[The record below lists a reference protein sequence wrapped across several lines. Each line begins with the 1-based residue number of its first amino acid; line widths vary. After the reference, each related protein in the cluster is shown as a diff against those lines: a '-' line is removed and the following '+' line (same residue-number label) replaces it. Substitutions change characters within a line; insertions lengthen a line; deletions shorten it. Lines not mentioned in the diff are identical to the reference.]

1 MALRVG
7 IDTGGTFTDLIGVVQ
22 NEQSEVSGRLI
33 VTKRPSTPRHPEAGV
48 FETLAGSGIS
58 PSDIGSLI
66 LGSTMAINM
75 LHTRSG
81 ARVLYL
87 TTQGFEDVLF
97 IQRIN
102 RRFHYDLDW
111 VKPAPF
117 AERRDC
123 LGVRE
128 RITKDGDVLIPLDE
142 QELARLRAVV
152 TERLAEGAADDRPAA
167 IAINLLF
174 SYVNP
179 RHEQELAAFLQRELP
194 DVPVSLSHAVAPI
207 WREYERG
214 STTVA
219 DAYIKP
225 HVAAF
230 AGNLD
235 RGFRERGLEAPWAL
249 MKSNGGTMLPAAA
262 PQQAVQLL
270 LSGLAGG
277 IIAGRYFGDLVG
289 MAGQSRTDGASKVI
303 TFDMGGTSTDVGL
316 VIDGEYGYTTEYQV
330 EWGIPVAAPFIDITT
345 IGAGGGSL
353 AWVDKGGFL
362 KVGPQSAG
370 ADPGPACYDAGGA
383 DATVTDANL
392 VLGRLNPDYFLAGTM
407 ALNRDRASKA
417 VANMGRQVGLGLV
430 AGQSRTDGARCG
442 AALARQ
448 DDAALAIVQLAN
460 ENMANALRL
469 LTVERGIDPREFDL
483 VAFGGAGP
491 LHAVALAEAVGIRRV
506 IVPPHA
512 GLTSALGTLLADLR
526 VDRSWTHAYRSNDLD
541 VARINER
548 FDELTESALQ
558 DLRAEGFA
566 GAPTIARSISMRYL
580 GQNYEQD
587 VPVPPGPIGD
597 ESIAAVMQR
606 FHQQHEAFY
615 GYSIAGEIMELIHF
629 NVSVIGATPNVTL
642 PRWPT
647 RSDGGG
653 TPTPRSHREV
663 HFAESGRVRCPIYRR
678 TDLPAGAALTGPAII
693 EDADSTTLLPTRRQ
707 LTVTE
712 HGLLLI
718 EL

>member
-1 MALRVG
+1 MVLRVG

-22 NEQSEVSGRLI
+22 NERSEGSSRLI

-48 FETLAGSGIS
+48 FETLADSGIS
-58 PSDIGSLI
+58 PGDIDSLI
-66 LGSTMAINM
+66 LGSTVAINM

-128 RITKDGDVLIPLDE
+128 RLSKDGDTLIPLDE
-142 QELARLRAVV
+142 EELARLRAVV
-152 TERLAEGAADDRPAA
+152 AERLAEGDDDRPAA
-167 IAINLLF
+167 IAVNLLF

-179 RHEQELAAFLQRELP
+179 RHEQALAAFLQREFP
-194 DVPVSLSHAVAPI
+194 GTPVSLSHAVAPI

-230 AGNLD
+230 AGSLE
-235 RGFRERGLEAPWAL
+235 RGLRERGLAAPWAL

-277 IIAGRYFGDLVG
+277 IIAGRYFGELAG
-289 MAGQSRTDGASKVI
+289 TAGQNSTAGASKVI
-303 TFDMGGTSTDVGL
+303 SFDMGGTSTDVGL

-383 DATVTDANL
+383 EATVTDANL

-407 ALNRDRASKA
+407 ALNRERASQA
-417 VANMGRQVGLGLV
+417 VGGG
-430 AGQSRTDGARCG
+430 GGGGGGAE
-442 AALARQ
+442 AA
-448 DDAALAIVQLAN
+448 
-460 ENMANALRL
+460 E
-469 LTVERGIDPREFDL
+469 ERG
-483 VAFGGAGP
+483 
-491 LHAVALAEAVGIRRV
+491 
-506 IVPPHA
+506 
-512 GLTSALGTLLADLR
+512 
-526 VDRSWTHAYRSNDLD
+526 
-541 VARINER
+541 
-548 FDELTESALQ
+548 
-558 DLRAEGFA
+558 
-566 GAPTIARSISMRYL
+566 
-580 GQNYEQD
+580 
-587 VPVPPGPIGD
+587 
-597 ESIAAVMQR
+597 
-606 FHQQHEAFY
+606 
-615 GYSIAGEIMELIHF
+615 
-629 NVSVIGATPNVTL
+629 
-642 PRWPT
+642 
-647 RSDGGG
+647 
-653 TPTPRSHREV
+653 
-663 HFAESGRVRCPIYRR
+663 
-678 TDLPAGAALTGPAII
+678 
-693 EDADSTTLLPTRRQ
+693 
-707 LTVTE
+707 
-712 HGLLLI
+712 
-718 EL
+718 

>member
-1 MALRVG
+1 MVLRVG

-22 NEQSEVSGRLI
+22 NEQSEGSGRLI

-48 FETLAGSGIS
+48 FETLADSGIS
-58 PSDIGSLI
+58 PGDIDSLI
-66 LGSTMAINM
+66 LGSTVAINM

-128 RITKDGDVLIPLDE
+128 RISKDGDILIPLDE
-142 QELARLRAVV
+142 EELARLRAVV
-152 TERLAEGAADDRPAA
+152 AERLAEGTVDDRPAA

-179 RHEQELAAFLQRELP
+179 RHEQELAAFLQREFP

-230 AGNLD
+230 AGSLE
-235 RGFRERGLEAPWAL
+235 RGLRERGLAAPWAL

-277 IIAGRYFGDLVG
+277 IIAGRYFGELAG
-289 MAGQSRTDGASKVI
+289 TAGQNGTAGASKVI
-303 TFDMGGTSTDVGL
+303 SFDMGGTSTDVGL

-370 ADPGPACYDAGGA
+370 ADPGPACYDAGGTE
-383 DATVTDANL
+383 ATVTDANL

-407 ALNRDRASKA
+407 ALNRERASEA
-417 VANMGRQVGLGLV
+417 VAGMGRRVSLE
-430 AGQSRTDGARCG
+430 T
-442 AALARQ
+442 

-491 LHAVALAEAVGIRRV
+491 LHAVALAEAVGIGRV

-541 VARINER
+541 VARINAR
-548 FDELTESALQ
+548 FDELTEAARR

-566 GAPTIARSISMRYL
+566 GTPTIARSISMRYL

-587 VPVPPGPIGD
+587 VPVPPGPIGE

-629 NVSVIGATPNVTL
+629 NVSVIGATPKVTL
-642 PRWPT
+642 PRWPA

-653 TPTPRSHREV
+653 APRPRSQREV
-663 HFAESGRVRCPIYRR
+663 HFAESGRVNCPIYRR
-678 TDLPAGAALTGPAII
+678 TDLAAGAGLTGPAII
-693 EDADSTTLLPTRRQ
+693 EDADSTTLLPSGRQ

-712 HGLLLI
+712 HGLLVI
-718 EL
+718 EV

>member
-1 MALRVG
+1 MVLRVG

-22 NEQSEVSGRLI
+22 NERSEGSGRLI

-48 FETLAGSGIS
+48 FETLTDSGLS
-58 PSDIGSLI
+58 PGDIDSLI
-66 LGSTMAINM
+66 LGSTVAINM

-128 RITKDGDVLIPLDE
+128 RISKDGEALIPLGE
-142 QELARLRAVV
+142 EELARLRAVV
-152 TERLAEGAADDRPAA
+152 AERLAEGAADDRPAA

-179 RHEQELAAFLQRELP
+179 RHEQALAAFLQREFQ

-230 AGNLD
+230 AGNLE
-235 RGFRERGLEAPWAL
+235 RGLRERGLAAPWAL

-277 IIAGRYFGDLVG
+277 IIAGRYFGEL
-289 MAGQSRTDGASKVI
+289 AGTAGKNGTAGASKVI
-303 TFDMGGTSTDVGL
+303 SFDMGGTSTDVGL

-383 DATVTDANL
+383 EATVTDANL

-407 ALNRDRASKA
+407 ALNRERASEA
-417 VANMGRQVGLGLV
+417 VAGT
-430 AGQSRTDGARCG
+430 GQRVSLET
-442 AALARQ
+442 

-491 LHAVALAEAVGIRRV
+491 LHAVALAEAVGIGRV

-541 VARINER
+541 VARINAR
-548 FDELTESALQ
+548 FDELTDAALR

-566 GAPTIARSISMRYL
+566 GTPTIARSISMRYL

-587 VPVPPGPIGD
+587 VPVPPGPIGE

-629 NVSVIGATPNVTL
+629 NVSVIGATPDVTL
-642 PRWPT
+642 PRWPART
-647 RSDGGG
+647 DGGG
-653 TPTPRSHREV
+653 GASPRSQREV
-663 HFAESGRVRCPIYRR
+663 HFAESGRVDCPIYRR
-678 TDLPAGAALTGPAII
+678 TDLPAGAGLTGPAII
-693 EDADSTTLLPTRRQ
+693 EDADSTTLLPSGRQ
-707 LTVTE
+707 LSVTE
-712 HGLLLI
+712 HGLLVI
-718 EL
+718 EV

>member
-1 MALRVG
+1 MVLRVG

-22 NEQSEVSGRLI
+22 NEQSEGSGRLI

-48 FETLAGSGIS
+48 FETLADSGIS
-58 PSDIGSLI
+58 PGDIDSLI
-66 LGSTMAINM
+66 LGSTVAINM

-128 RITKDGDVLIPLDE
+128 RISKDGDLLIPLDE

-152 TERLAEGAADDRPAA
+152 AERLAEGSADDRPAA

-179 RHEQELAAFLQRELP
+179 RHEQELAAFLQREFP

-230 AGNLD
+230 AGNLE
-235 RGFRERGLEAPWAL
+235 RGLRERGLAAPWAL

-277 IIAGRYFGDLVG
+277 IIAGRYFGELAG
-289 MAGQSRTDGASKVI
+289 TAGQNGTAGASKVI
-303 TFDMGGTSTDVGL
+303 SFDMGGTSTDVGL

-383 DATVTDANL
+383 EATVTDANL

-407 ALNRDRASKA
+407 ALNRERASEA
-417 VANMGRQVGLGLV
+417 VAGMGWRVSLE
-430 AGQSRTDGARCG
+430 T
-442 AALARQ
+442 

-491 LHAVALAEAVGIRRV
+491 LHAVALAEAVGIGRV

-541 VARINER
+541 VARINAR
-548 FDELTESALQ
+548 FDELTEAALR

-566 GAPTIARSISMRYL
+566 GTPTIARSISMRYL

-587 VPVPPGPIGD
+587 VPVPPGPIGE

-629 NVSVIGATPNVTL
+629 NVSVIGATPDVAL
-642 PRWPT
+642 PRWPAG
-647 RSDGGG
+647 SDGSGAAR
-653 TPTPRSHREV
+653 PRSQREV
-663 HFAESGRVRCPIYRR
+663 QFAESGRVDCPIYRR
-678 TDLPAGAALTGPAII
+678 TDLPAGAGLTGPAII
-693 EDADSTTLLPTRRQ
+693 EDPDSTTLLPTGRQ

-712 HGLLLI
+712 HGLLVI
-718 EL
+718 EV

>member
-1 MALRVG
+1 MVLRVG

-48 FETLAGSGIS
+48 FETLAGSGIN
-58 PSDIGSLI
+58 PGDIGSLI

-128 RITKDGDVLIPLDE
+128 RISKDGDVLIPLDE

-152 TERLAEGAADDRPAA
+152 AERLAEGAADDRPAA

-179 RHEQELAAFLQRELP
+179 RHEQELAACLQREFP

-235 RGFRERGLEAPWAL
+235 RGLRERGLEAPWAL

-370 ADPGPACYDAGGA
+370 ADPGPACYDAGGT

-407 ALNRDRASKA
+407 ALNRDRASTA
-417 VANMGRQVGLGLV
+417 VATMGRRVGLEID
-430 AGQSRTDGARCG
+430 A
-442 AALARQ
+442 
-448 DDAALAIVQLAN
+448 AALAIVQLAN
-460 ENMANALRL
+460 ENMANAMRL
-469 LTVERGIDPREFDL
+469 LTVERGIDPRDFDL

-541 VARINER
+541 IARINER
-548 FDELTESALQ
+548 FDELTEAAWR

-566 GAPTIARSISMRYL
+566 GSPTIARSISMRYL

-642 PRWPT
+642 PRWPSQ
-647 RSDGGG
+647 SDGNVAA
-653 TPTPRSHREV
+653 RSHREV

-693 EDADSTTLLPTRRQ
+693 EDADSTTLLPTGRQ

>member
-1 MALRVG
+1 MVLRVG

-22 NEQSEVSGRLI
+22 NERSEGSGRLI

-48 FETLAGSGIS
+48 FETLVDSGLS
-58 PSDIGSLI
+58 PGDIDSLI
-66 LGSTMAINM
+66 LGSTVAINM

-128 RITKDGDVLIPLDE
+128 RISKDGDVLVALDE

-152 TERLAEGAADDRPAA
+152 AERLAEGTADDRPAA

-179 RHEQELAAFLQRELP
+179 RHEQELAAFLQREFP

-230 AGNLD
+230 AGSLE
-235 RGFRERGLEAPWAL
+235 RGLRERGLAAPWAL

-277 IIAGRYFGDLVG
+277 IIAGRYFGEL
-289 MAGQSRTDGASKVI
+289 AGTAGENGTAGASKVI

-370 ADPGPACYDAGGA
+370 ADPGPACYDAGGTE
-383 DATVTDANL
+383 ATVTDANL
-392 VLGRLNPDYFLAGTM
+392 VLGRINPDYFLAGTM
-407 ALNRDRASKA
+407 ALNRERASEA
-417 VANMGRQVGLGLV
+417 VAGMGRRVSLE
-430 AGQSRTDGARCG
+430 T
-442 AALARQ
+442 

-491 LHAVALAEAVGIRRV
+491 LHAVALAEAVGIGRV

-512 GLTSALGTLLADLR
+512 GLASALGTLLADLR

-541 VARINER
+541 VARINAR
-548 FDELTESALQ
+548 FDELTEAARR

-566 GAPTIARSISMRYL
+566 GTPTIARSISMRYL

-629 NVSVIGATPNVTL
+629 NVSVIGATPDVTL
-642 PRWPT
+642 PRWPA

-653 TPTPRSHREV
+653 AVSPRSQREV
-663 HFAESGRVRCPIYRR
+663 HFAESGRVDCPIYRR
-678 TDLPAGAALTGPAII
+678 TDLPAGAGLTGPAII
-693 EDADSTTLLPTRRQ
+693 EDADSTTLLPSGRQ

-712 HGLLLI
+712 HGLLVI
-718 EL
+718 EV

>member
-1 MALRVG
+1 MVLRVG

-289 MAGQSRTDGASKVI
+289 MAGHSRTDGASKVI

-370 ADPGPACYDAGGA
+370 ADPGPACYDAGGTE
-383 DATVTDANL
+383 ATVTDANL

-407 ALNRDRASKA
+407 ALNRDRASAA
-417 VANMGRQVGLGLV
+417 VATMVFRQFPGEAEGELSLRFTKLVRNETLTEIALELGIDRFIVIGKGEELNGMRRSPSILADIMEALIGALYLDGGFAMADAFVRTCWQDRVASGTGTGRDGKTQLQEWALERGL
-430 AGQSRTDGARCG
+430 
-442 AALARQ
+442 ALPGYRVLDKTGPSHAP
-448 DDAALAIVQLAN
+448 LI
-460 ENMANALRL
+460 
-469 LTVERGIDPREFDL
+469 TVEVCI
-483 VAFGGAGP
+483 
-491 LHAVALAEAVGIRRV
+491 
-506 IVPPHA
+506 
-512 GLTSALGTLLADLR
+512 
-526 VDRSWTHAYRSNDLD
+526 
-541 VARINER
+541 
-548 FDELTESALQ
+548 
-558 DLRAEGFA
+558 EGFECVQAQGRSRRAAERQAAETFLA
-566 GAPTIARSISMRYL
+566 GMA
-580 GQNYEQD
+580 
-587 VPVPPGPIGD
+587 
-597 ESIAAVMQR
+597 
-606 FHQQHEAFY
+606 
-615 GYSIAGEIMELIHF
+615 
-629 NVSVIGATPNVTL
+629 
-642 PRWPT
+642 
-647 RSDGGG
+647 
-653 TPTPRSHREV
+653 
-663 HFAESGRVRCPIYRR
+663 C
-678 TDLPAGAALTGPAII
+678 
-693 EDADSTTLLPTRRQ
+693 
-707 LTVTE
+707 
-712 HGLLLI
+712 
-718 EL
+718 

>member
-1 MALRVG
+1 M
-7 IDTGGTFTDLIGVVQ
+7 
-22 NEQSEVSGRLI
+22 
-33 VTKRPSTPRHPEAGV
+33 
-48 FETLAGSGIS
+48 
-58 PSDIGSLI
+58 
-66 LGSTMAINM
+66 
-75 LHTRSG
+75 
-81 ARVLYL
+81 LYL

-152 TERLAEGAADDRPAA
+152 AERLAEDGADDRPAA

-230 AGNLD
+230 ARNLD
-235 RGFRERGLEAPWAL
+235 RGLRERGLAAPWAL

-277 IIAGRYFGDLVG
+277 IIAGRYFGEL
-289 MAGQSRTDGASKVI
+289 AGVAGRNGTDGASKVI

-370 ADPGPACYDAGGA
+370 ADPGPACYDAGGT

-407 ALNRDRASKA
+407 ALNRDQASTA
-417 VANMGRQVGLGLV
+417 VATMGRRVGLEI
-430 AGQSRTDGARCG
+430 
-442 AALARQ
+442 

-469 LTVERGIDPREFDL
+469 LTVERGIDPANSIWWPLAAPAHCMRGAGRGGGDTASDRATARADLRLGLTVRAGALTPALLRYL
-483 VAFGGAGP
+483 VASWRMAYRC
-491 LHAVALAEAVGIRRV
+491 HAVAL
-506 IVPPHA
+506 
-512 GLTSALGTLLADLR
+512 
-526 VDRSWTHAYRSNDLD
+526 D
-541 VARINER
+541 V
-548 FDELTESALQ
+548 
-558 DLRAEGFA
+558 
-566 GAPTIARSISMRYL
+566 
-580 GQNYEQD
+580 
-587 VPVPPGPIGD
+587 
-597 ESIAAVMQR
+597 
-606 FHQQHEAFY
+606 
-615 GYSIAGEIMELIHF
+615 
-629 NVSVIGATPNVTL
+629 
-642 PRWPT
+642 
-647 RSDGGG
+647 GGG
-653 TPTPRSHREV
+653 DQ
-663 HFAESGRVRCPIYRR
+663 RR
-678 TDLPAGAALTGPAII
+678 
-693 EDADSTTLLPTRRQ
+693 ADRATAR
-707 LTVTE
+707 
-712 HGLLLI
+712 
-718 EL
+718 